1 MVLHHRGRPDLVV
14 ANETNPFSRYY
25 AEILQAEGLNAYTVS
40 DISTVTSST
49 LADYTVV
56 ILGDMALTSDQVT
69 TLSEWVTSGGNLV
82 AMHPDPQLAG
92 LLGLTTLGTS
102 LSGGYLQV
110 DTSFGP
116 GVGIVG
122 QTMQYH
128 GSADQYTLNGAT
140 PIATLYSDET
150 SPTASPAIT
159 MMRVGNGL
167 AAAFAYDLARSV
179 VYTRQGNPAWTGQ
192 ERVNLPPIR
201 PSDLFFGNAPS
212 DPQPDWYNL
221 AKVQIPIADEQQ
233 RLLVNLLERM
243 TAGRG
248 PLPRFW
254 YLPNGYKAAVV
265 MTGDDHNQGGTP
277 GRFDTYLADSAP
289 NCSVPDWQCVRST
302 SYVWSGTP
310 ITDEQAA
317 AYVAQ
322 GFELA
327 PHIDSQPT
335 CSDWMYQDLFDDYTA
350 QIATFADSLAQRSGS
365 ANPSHALHFVV
376 RLR

>member
-1 MVLHHRGRPDLVV
+1 MLRP
-14 ANETNPFSRYY
+14 
-25 AEILQAEGLNAYTVS
+25 IL
-40 DISTVTSST
+40 
-49 LADYTVV
+49 
-56 ILGDMALTSDQVT
+56 
-69 TLSEWVTSGGNLV
+69 
-82 AMHPDPQLAG
+82 
-92 LLGLTTLGTS
+92 
-102 LSGGYLQV
+102 
-110 DTSFGP
+110 
-116 GVGIVG
+116 
-122 QTMQYH
+122 
-128 GSADQYTLNGAT
+128 
-140 PIATLYSDET
+140 
-150 SPTASPAIT
+150 
-159 MMRVGNGL
+159 
-167 AAAFAYDLARSV
+167 
-179 VYTRQGNPAWTGQ
+179 
-192 ERVNLPPIR
+192 
-201 PSDLFFGNAPS
+201 
-212 DPQPDWYNL
+212 QPDWYNL

-277 GRFDTYLADSAP
+277 GRFDAYLADSAP

-335 CSDWMYQDLFDDYTA
+335 CSDWTYQDLFDDYTA
-350 QIATFADSLAQRSGS
+350 QIATFADSWPSVPAPQTHRMHCISWSDYDSQPLVEQAHGIRLDTNYYYFPDSFARGLTGLFTGSGMPMRFADRSGNTIDVYQ
-365 ANPSHALHFVV
+365 ATTQLPDENTWTWPADIDTLLDNALGPQDTTV
-376 RLR
+376 